1 MQKINGDGYI
11 PSRQVMT
18 LQDKTIRVGCASAFW
33 GDTGYAAKQL
43 VERGNLDYLVFD
55 YLAEMTMSIMAGA
68 QLKNPDA
75 GFAPDFISTMKP
87 LLSSINEQGI
97 RICSNAGGINANACA
112 QAMQLV
118 VQELGL
124 SLKVAVVEGDNLTS
138 RQQTFVEQSKTEM
151 FNGKIIPANLTSV
164 NAYLGAKAI
173 TEAFANGADIV
184 ITGRVVDSAVIVGP
198 LMHEFSWSWQ
208 SYDLLAQA
216 SLAGHIIECG
226 TQCTGGNFTD
236 WHLVKSGYA
245 NMGFPIVE
253 CHADG
258 SFVVSKVENTG
269 GLVSCHTVGEQVLYE
284 IGDPCAYQL
293 PDVVCDFS
301 QINLK
306 QIGKDQVL
314 VTGAKGQ
321 VPSPFYKVSATYLD
335 GYRTT
340 ATFMI
345 GGREAA
351 EKGQVVANAIIK
363 RVNTIYLAR
372 GLTGF
377 NSVNIEILGSESTY
391 GNNNQALHT
400 REVVVKISVSH
411 DDRRALN
418 LFGLEIAQAATA
430 MAPGITGLVGG
441 RPKPTPRICLF
452 SFLLE
457 KSEVAVN
464 YQLLSNNMSVDNLN
478 IKHAVEIDSYPFE
491 NTGKNYI
498 VNDTVLLTPSPESL
512 PDELSTKVPLIDLAL
527 ARSGDKG
534 NHCNIGV
541 ISRDKAFLPYIQAAL
556 TPENIGSYFAHI
568 LTDDSHINCYKLP
581 GIQAINILIENC
593 LDGGGM
599 ASLRIDPQ
607 GKAIAQQLLD
617 MPIKINKHLLAN
629 INQLET
635 SEESSSCQ

>member
-1 MQKINGDGYI
+1 
-11 PSRQVMT
+11 MT
-18 LQDKTIRVGCASAFW
+18 SADKTIRVGCASAFW

-43 VERGNLDYLVFD
+43 VEQGNLDYLVFD

-75 GFAPDFISTMKP
+75 GFAPDFISTLKP
-87 LLSSINEQGI
+87 LLSSISQQGI
-97 RICSNAGGINANACA
+97 KVCSNAGGINAYACA
-112 QAMQLV
+112 KSMQTLI
-118 VQELGL
+118 QDLGL

-138 RQQTFVEQSKTEM
+138 RQQEFIEQDKQEM
-151 FNGKIIPANLTSV
+151 FSGQSLPKTMTSI

-173 TEAFANGADIV
+173 TEAFDDGADIV

-198 LMHEFSWSWQ
+198 LVHEFSWSWQ
-208 SYDLLAQA
+208 DYDLLAQA

-253 CHADG
+253 CRADG
-258 SFVVSKVENTG
+258 SFVVSKVAQTG

-284 IGDPCAYQL
+284 IGDPSAYLL
-293 PDVVCDFS
+293 PDVICNFT
-301 QINLK
+301 QIKLE
-306 QIGKDQVL
+306 QIGKDEVL
-314 VTGAKGQ
+314 VNGATGLP
-321 VPSPFYKVSATYLD
+321 PSPFYKVSATYLD

-351 EKGQVVANAIIK
+351 EKGQVVANAIIE
-363 RVNTIYLAR
+363 RVNNIYKTRNIAS
-372 GLTGF
+372 F
-377 NSVNIEILGSESTY
+377 NNVNIEILGSESTY
-391 GNNNQALHT
+391 GKNSQALNS
-400 REVVVKISVSH
+400 REVVVKISVMH
-411 DDRRALN
+411 EDRRALN

-441 RPKPTPRICLF
+441 RPKPAPRICLF

-457 KSEVAVN
+457 KSEVDVS
-464 YQLLSNNMSVDNLN
+464 YQLLIDDNNVKQSVDINF
-478 IKHAVEIDSYPFE
+478 DSIQNSTTNSE
-491 NTGKNYI
+491 Q
-498 VNDTVLLTPSPESL
+498 VSLLAPLT
-512 PDELSTKVPLIDLAL
+512 DETSTTVPLIELAL

-534 NHCNIGV
+534 DHCNIGV
-541 ISRDKAFLPYIQAAL
+541 IARQEAFLPYIEAAL
-556 TPENIGSYFAHI
+556 TPKNISQYFDHM
-568 LTDDSHINCYKLP
+568 LSVDSKIHCYQLP
-581 GIQAINILIENC
+581 GIQALNILIENS
-593 LDGGGM
+593 LGGGGM

-617 MPIKINKHLLAN
+617 MPIAISKSIFQENLFHEQN
-629 INQLET
+629 SIENN
-635 SEESSSCQ
+635 SCQ

>member
-1 MQKINGDGYI
+1 
-11 PSRQVMT
+11 MT
-18 LQDKTIRVGCASAFW
+18 SPNKTIRVGCASAFW
-33 GDTGYAAKQL
+33 GDTGYAAQQL
-43 VERGNLDYLVFD
+43 VEQGRLDYLVFD

-68 QLKNPDA
+68 KLKNPDA

-87 LLSSINEQGI
+87 LLTSINKQGI
-97 RICSNAGGINANACA
+97 KVCSNAGGINAFACA
-112 QAMQLV
+112 QAMQNLI
-118 VQELGL
+118 QELGL
-124 SLKVAVVEGDNLTS
+124 SLKVAVVEGDDLTS
-138 RQQTFVEQSKTEM
+138 SQQEFIKQGKQEM
-151 FNGKIIPANLTSV
+151 FNGQAIPTKLTSV

-173 TEAFANGADIV
+173 TEAFADGADIV

-198 LMHEFSWSWQ
+198 LVHEFSWSWQ
-208 SYDLLAQA
+208 DYDLLAQA

-253 CHADG
+253 CQADG

-269 GLVSCHTVGEQVLYE
+269 GLVSVHTVGEQVLYE
-284 IGDPCAYQL
+284 IGDPCAYLL
-293 PDVVCDFS
+293 PDVVCNFS
-301 QINLK
+301 DITLD

-314 VTGAKGQ
+314 VKGAKGLP
-321 VPSPFYKVSATYLD
+321 PSPFYKVSATYLD
-335 GYRTT
+335 GFRAT

-345 GGREAA
+345 GGREAVN
-351 EKGQVVANAIIK
+351 KGEVVANAIIE
-363 RVNTIYLAR
+363 RVSNIYKLREFAN
-372 GLTGF
+372 F
-377 NSVNIEILGSESTY
+377 NDVNIEILGSESTY
-391 GNNNQALHT
+391 GSNSQSLGS

-457 KSEVAVN
+457 KSEVAVS
-464 YQLLSNNMSVDNLN
+464 YQLLLSDSLDNSSDNSSVHNSDVSQVKQSVDIDVGSTQMN
-478 IKHAVEIDSYPFE
+478 ICTKVKTNTNIDEVSI
-491 NTGKNYI
+491 T
-498 VNDTVLLTPSPESL
+498 SPITS
-512 PDELSTKVPLIDLAL
+512 ELSTNVPLIDLAL

-541 ISRDKAFLPYIQAAL
+541 IARHKAFLPFIEAAL
-556 TPENIGSYFAHI
+556 TPDKISHYFNHLLADNSQIH
-568 LTDDSHINCYKLP
+568 CYQLP
-581 GIQAINILIENC
+581 GIQALNILIENS
-593 LDGGGM
+593 LAGGGM

-617 MPIKINKHLLAN
+617 MPIAINTKLFQEYKN
-629 INQLET
+629 K
-635 SEESSSCQ
+635 ESSSCP